1 MTEDPGPGRG
11 IRAGVQRL
19 FRLRLRTP
27 AMARDDADAELDAFL
42 EARVEHLVARGMPPG
57 AARAEALRRL
67 GAPEADVR
75 VDLRRSAERRERTLG
90 LREWV
95 GGLLRDL
102 RYAARGLVRERWF
115 SAFAVGSL
123 ALGIGAN
130 TAMFTI
136 ADALV
141 LRALPVPHAE
151 RLVLLASDATRYG
164 VWWTNP
170 IWEAVR
176 DRPALHDGAFA
187 YATTRFDLARGGAAD
202 PVEGLWA
209 SGRMFEVLG
218 VPAALGRTFT
228 AADDQPGGGP
238 HGPVAVISHAFWQRR
253 FGGAPDVLGRTL
265 TLNRVPVT
273 VVGVAPRGFFG
284 PDVGRAFD
292 VAVPLGAAPL
302 VKGNPGTLAA
312 RDAWWLHVML
322 RLAPDQPLAQAAAML
337 RTAQPQIA
345 DETRPLDQRAE
356 GAAQHLA
363 RPLQLRPAAGGS
375 SELRD
380 DYRRP
385 VFALLGIVGLTLL
398 VACGNIANLLLARA
412 TARRHELSVRTAL
425 GASGARLG
433 RQLFAES
440 LALSL
445 AGAGLGLLVAV
456 LGSRLIVAQLSTAT
470 DRVFLPVGIDGRML
484 AFTAVVAV
492 GTALLFGTMPAVRA
506 ARIAPIEAMKDVGRG
521 TSSGRRVGLA
531 GALVAVQVA
540 LSLVLLVGAGLFL
553 RSFAA
558 LATRDVGFEPD
569 RTLLVR
575 VDAGRTRAVIA
586 TGIAGGPGTTN
597 SGARAALYDRL
608 RQAAL
613 AVPGVSRAALS
624 VTVPFGDN
632 TMIQTVELP
641 GGIVLPDAERRVHV
655 NVVGPGWFGAMGTPL
670 VAGRDVDARDRE
682 GAPRAVVVN
691 RAFAR
696 KFFGAANPVGRLL
709 RERAVPGATP
719 APLEIVG
726 VVGDA
731 AYRSLRDPAPPTLY
745 RALAQEPTLPPTI
758 QLTVRAAAPG
768 TPAALA
774 RSVGAAVASVDRD
787 LSLVVRPLADQV
799 GAAAARE
806 RLLATLSGFFG
817 ALALLLAALGLY
829 GVTAYA
835 VARRRVELGIRM
847 ALGTTPTGI
856 VRLVLARVAVL
867 VAGGV
872 AAGAAVAWWAASLV
886 GSLVH
891 GLTPHDPVTLAGA
904 AALLAGVALVA
915 GGLPARRAA
924 RLSPARVLHDG

>member
-1 MTEDPGPGRG
+1 MTEAPGLGRG

-42 EARVEHLVARGMPPG
+42 DARVEHLVARGMPLG

-75 VDLRRSAERRERTLG
+75 VGLRRSAERRERTLG

-95 GGLLRDL
+95 GGFLRDL

-130 TAMFTI
+130 TAMFSI

-151 RLVLLASDATRYG
+151 RLVLLASDETRYG
-164 VWWTNP
+164 AWWTNP

-176 DRPALHDGAFA
+176 DRPGLHDGAFA
-187 YATTRFDLARGGAAD
+187 YAITRFDLARGGAAD

-209 SGRMFEVLG
+209 SGGMFAVLG

-228 AADDQPGGGP
+228 AADDRPGGGP
-238 HGPVAVISHAFWQRR
+238 DGPVAVISHAFWRRR
-253 FGGAPDVLGRTL
+253 FGGAPDVLGRTI

-302 VKGNPGTLAA
+302 VKGNPRTLEA

-322 RLAPDQPLAQAAAML
+322 RLALDQPLAQAAAML
-337 RTAQPQIA
+337 RTVQPQIA
-345 DETRPLDQRAE
+345 DETRPTDQRAE
-356 GAAQHLA
+356 DAAQHLA
-363 RPLQLRPAAGGS
+363 RPFQLRPAAGGS

-445 AGAGLGLLVAV
+445 AGAGFGLLVAV

-484 AFTAVVAV
+484 AFTAAVAV
-492 GTALLFGTMPAVRA
+492 GTALLFGTVPALRA

-531 GALVAVQVA
+531 GALVAAQVA

-575 VDAGRTRAVIA
+575 VDAGRTRAVTA
-586 TGIAGGPGTTN
+586 GGIAGPGTTN
-597 SGARAALYDRL
+597 SGARAALYERV

-624 VTVPFGDN
+624 VTMPFGDN

-641 GGIVLPDAERRVHV
+641 GGTVLPDAERRVHV

-745 RALAQEPTLPPTI
+745 RALAQEPALPPTI
-758 QLTVRAAAPG
+758 QLTVRVAPPG

-787 LSLVVRPLADQV
+787 LSLVVRPLAEQV

-867 VAGGV
+867 VASGV
-872 AAGAAVAWWAASLV
+872 VAGAAVAWWAASLV

-891 GLTPHDPVTLAGA
+891 GLTPHDPVTLGGA
-904 AALLAGVALVA
+904 AALLACVALVA